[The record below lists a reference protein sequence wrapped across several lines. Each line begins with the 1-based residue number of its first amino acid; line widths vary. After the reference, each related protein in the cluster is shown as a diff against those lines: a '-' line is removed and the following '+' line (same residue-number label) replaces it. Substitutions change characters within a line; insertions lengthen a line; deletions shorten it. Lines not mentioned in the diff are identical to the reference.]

1 MNFTEQAEQEIKIL
15 KIGKVNA
22 FRESLCILHVVE
34 IKIYDVVLRYVK
46 TQNLHNLS
54 CIEKGSWVMK
64 VQIDNGWCFGERWI
78 SSTELFYYMNLNKFP
93 PSIQHFPFQ
102 TSCAHFIS
110 KTCLVEFILPMC
122 AWLWRHPLSMD
133 SLSRSHISVKHW
145 LFFCRSHQSLGS
157 NF

>member
-54 CIEKGSWVMK
+54 CIVKGS
-64 VQIDNGWCFGERWI
+64 
-78 SSTELFYYMNLNKFP
+78 
-93 PSIQHFPFQ
+93 
-102 TSCAHFIS
+102 
-110 KTCLVEFILPMC
+110 
-122 AWLWRHPLSMD
+122 
-133 SLSRSHISVKHW
+133 
-145 LFFCRSHQSLGS
+145 
-157 NF
+157 